1 MIEVPHQGIIATMDE
16 ACLSVGNISDTTI
29 LHAMDRKMKQHPHY
43 TSRQLAQSDK
53 SLVHDQDFR
62 IK

>member
-1 MIEVPHQGIIATMDE
+1 MIELPHQGIIAIMDE

-29 LHAMDRKMKQHPHY
+29 LHAMDKKLQHHPHY
-43 TSRQLAQSDK
+43 SSRQLSPSDK
-53 SLVHDQDFR
+53 SLTHNKDFR